1 MESHFRGGGRIKRT
15 YLSRKTKYLIILTAF
30 QKLTANYE
38 LMKSSSESFKR
49 GKEERKKQREER
61 EKREKEEQE
70 AKEKEAREKGQG
82 K

>member
-1 MESHFRGGGRIKRT
+1 MTEDGTRWSHTSGEAEE
-15 YLSRKTKYLIILTAF
+15 LN
-30 QKLTANYE
+30 KLTANYE

-61 EKREKEEQE
+61 EKREKEEQG

>member
-1 MESHFRGGGRIKRT
+1 MADDGTRWSHTSGEAEE
-15 YLSRKTKYLIILTAF
+15 LN
-30 QKLTANYE
+30 KLTANYE

-61 EKREKEEQE
+61 EEREKREKEEQG